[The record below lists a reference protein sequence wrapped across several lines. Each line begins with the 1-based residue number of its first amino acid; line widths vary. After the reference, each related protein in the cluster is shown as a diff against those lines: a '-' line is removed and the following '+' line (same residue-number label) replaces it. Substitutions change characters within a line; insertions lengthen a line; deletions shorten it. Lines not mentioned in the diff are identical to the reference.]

1 MTSHVTIMIKNHIR
15 EYNTVLMSSIKTLY
29 NRLQTLI
36 TENKSGIV
44 ALCRGHETADSL
56 EYMIYFH
63 SLGYIKVV
71 KDHMSC
77 YFMASIEKELQRE
90 LKYFSDRDDYI
101 SLSELGIEEEH
112 FLDTVINSMLWDMAH
127 EMGTIAPDDIL
138 NDKWQ
143 IPRRIENWN
152 AYREFTL
159 GLADTIEG
167 DIATFR
173 TCLKN
178 KSRIPSHGK
187 EFQVGLLYD
196 DYTSTFVLSEWGWEN
211 FKDDETGKEY
221 PIECT
226 RRLLECYHN
235 WCVLY
240 AKFRLA
246 YYYHLHEI
254 SSAESH

>member
-1 MTSHVTIMIKNHIR
+1 MTSHVTIMIKNHIW
-15 EYNTVLMSSIKTLY
+15 EYNQILMSSIKTLY

-44 ALCRGHETADSL
+44 ALCRGHKTADSL
-56 EYMIYFH
+56 EYIVYFH
-63 SLGYIKVV
+63 SLGYVKVV
-71 KDHMSC
+71 KDYISC
-77 YFMASIEKELQRE
+77 YFLASMEKELQSE

-101 SLSELGIEEEH
+101 SLSELDIEEEH
-112 FLDTVINSMLWDMAH
+112 FLDTVINSILWDMAQ
-127 EMGTIAPDDIL
+127 EIGTVDPDDII

-143 IPRRIENWN
+143 IPGRIKNWN

-167 DIATFR
+167 DIEAFR
-173 TCLKN
+173 ICLKN

-196 DYTSTFVLSEWGWEN
+196 DYISTLVLSEWVWEN
-211 FKDDETGKEY
+211 FKDEETGKEY

-226 RRLLECYHN
+226 HRLLECYHN
-235 WCVLY
+235 WRVLY

-246 YYYHLHEI
+246 YYHQLHEI
-254 SSAESH
+254 NIAE